1 MLITMLLTVALLA
14 GGSVMLGMQ
23 LKSSRSA
30 GLVKQKITSEQCAE
44 AGIVAGRGTV
54 ASNYGSWTGSL
65 CNQAPP
71 LGTGSCVIGSA
82 ASEPAWLNASV
93 VDHDLDDNGTSD
105 FVLTLIDNVDEVPP
119 AANDPA
125 KDNDLQV
132 WVISTCTTGDITT
145 QVRELVKYT
154 PGNTCYQAQLG
165 GCGGGGNSK

>member
-1 MLITMLLTVALLA
+1 MLITLLLTSALLA
-14 GGSVMLGMQ
+14 GGAVMLGMQ
-23 LKSSRSA
+23 LKSTRSA

-44 AGIVAGRGTV
+44 AGLIAGRSAV

-105 FVLTLIDNVDEVPP
+105 FVLTLIDNNDEVAPT
-119 AANDPA
+119 ANDPA
-125 KDNDLQV
+125 VDNDLQV
-132 WVISTCTTGDITT
+132 WVISTCTSGDITT